1 MEGMSEKSI
10 RQTSRDNREKA
21 QLVPYLEGYRQKALA
36 AKRDFNAF
44 IEVINAGALDN
55 RVEQLTASK
64 PADSQLFGIPLAVKD
79 NICWSGAPT
88 TCASRLLEG
97 YRPTYTATVLQR
109 LEDAGAVVIGKT
121 NLDEFAFGSSNE
133 TSAYGAVLNPHATG
147 RVPGGSSGGSAVAVA
162 VGAAPLALG
171 SDTGGSVRQPAAFC
185 GVYGLKP
192 TYGRLSRHGLVAFA
206 SSMDQIGLFARRA
219 DDLRPAL
226 EVCAGPDT
234 ADATSAA
241 PPAEPPTAFSAGR
254 IGVIREFRRLE
265 GLQPAV
271 ERGLE
276 GLLEALRKLGCEV
289 VEVSLPTIVHSTA
302 VYMLTAI
309 AEASANLARFDGI
322 NYGVRRA
329 EHPADVVS
337 GPEADRLQRSY
348 AATRGLGFGDEVK
361 RRIMLGTFSLAEG
374 YYDAYYLRAQKV
386 RTLIRREFERAF
398 ADVELI
404 VCPTTPTTA
413 FRMGEKTADPLA
425 MYLAD
430 MFTNPANL
438 AGIPALSLPWGAD
451 DAGLPIGMQLLGPRF
466 AEERI
471 LGAAEALGRR

>member
-1 MEGMSEKSI
+1 
-10 RQTSRDNREKA
+10 
-21 QLVPYLEGYRQKALA
+21 
-36 AKRDFNAF
+36 
-44 IEVINAGALDN
+44 
-55 RVEQLTASK
+55 
-64 PADSQLFGIPLAVKD
+64 
-79 NICWSGAPT
+79 
-88 TCASRLLEG
+88 
-97 YRPTYTATVLQR
+97 
-109 LEDAGAVVIGKT
+109 
-121 NLDEFAFGSSNE
+121 
-133 TSAYGAVLNPHATG
+133 
-147 RVPGGSSGGSAVAVA
+147 
-162 VGAAPLALG
+162 
-171 SDTGGSVRQPAAFC
+171 
-185 GVYGLKP
+185 
-192 TYGRLSRHGLVAFA
+192 
-206 SSMDQIGLFARRA
+206 
-219 DDLRPAL
+219 
-226 EVCAGPDT
+226 
-234 ADATSAA
+234 
-241 PPAEPPTAFSAGR
+241 
-254 IGVIREFRRLE
+254 
-265 GLQPAV
+265 LQPAV